1 MPLRNCEIFHG
12 KFQLYKINITL
23 NNIFFFT
30 KREDGIQVTKDN
42 SHY

>member
-23 NNIFFFT
+23 NNIFLT
-30 KREDGIQVTKDN
+30 KREDGFQVTKGN